1 MSTLSLIAVDLLVA
15 LVGVGTWLG
24 AAIAAASGR
33 TRATRFLAVS
43 AVAVTLVRVAV
54 VGVLAGRGWWFVQEK
69 VVFALPLVVLVGAVA
84 VVVLGTRGVAAA
96 VVPLYGAGFA
106 AAVGVLSPLLTG
118 YPMGVGQAL
127 ASLAVAA
134 GATLLA
140 WRFTAGPAAPTR
152 RLLVPVIVLGLV
164 GVGLELLPASSG
176 AADGPIRT
184 VVSELRG
191 PATPAPGGS
200 VRRFELAARKASI
213 TLASGTLVEAWTY
226 NGSAPGPEI
235 TAVEGDLIEVTLTN
249 VDIESG
255 VTLHWHGYDVPNAED
270 GAPGVTQAAVL
281 PGGRHVYRFLA
292 DQVGTYWYHT
302 HQVSSEGVRRGL
314 FGALVVRP
322 RPTDAGADADADP
335 GADADTV
342 DLTLPVHTF
351 DGIVTL
357 GTHDGVQELT
367 VAPGRPVR
375 LRVINTDSTPHRVSL
390 VGTEFRVVAVDGY
403 DLHEPGLV
411 RGEALR
417 VPAGGRVDLSFP
429 VPDGAVALLV
439 DDDPARATL
448 WINGD
453 RASTVDT
460 AASVDTTGWP
470 ELNLLAYGTPAP
482 TPFGP
487 DSAFDRDFTLVLD
500 RGLAL
505 VDGVPM
511 FAQTVN
517 GAGYPNIP
525 DQRVREGDLVRV
537 TVVNRS
543 IETHP
548 WHLHGHRVLV
558 LGTTG
563 SPLWLDTFDVRPGE
577 VWRVAFRA
585 DNPGIWMNHCHNL
598 DHASQ
603 GMVLH
608 LSYEGVGSPEG
619 VGTPHH
625 GH

>member
-1 MSTLSLIAVDLLVA
+1 MSTLSLMAVDLLVA
-15 LVGVGTWLG
+15 LVSAGTWLG

-33 TRATRFLAVS
+33 ARAGRILAVS

-54 VGVLAGRGWWFVQEK
+54 VVALAGRGWWFVQEK
-69 VVFALPLVVLVGAVA
+69 VVFALPLVILAGAVA
-84 VVVLGTRGVAAA
+84 VVVLVTRGITAA

-106 AAVGVLSPLLTG
+106 AGVGVLSPLLTG

-127 ASLAVAA
+127 TSLCVAAVA
-134 GATLLA
+134 TLVA
-140 WRFTAGPAAPTR
+140 WRLTSGAAAPTR

-164 GVGLELLPASSG
+164 GVGLELLPASS

-184 VVSELRG
+184 TVSELRG
-191 PATPAPGGS
+191 PSTPAPGGS
-200 VRRFELAARKASI
+200 VRRVELAARKASV
-213 TLASGTLVEAWTY
+213 TLASGATVEAWTY
-226 NGSAPGPEI
+226 NASAPGPEI
-235 TAVEGDLIEVTLTN
+235 TALEGDLLEVTLTN

-270 GAPGVTQAAVL
+270 GAPGVTQAAVP
-281 PGGRHVYRFLA
+281 PGGSHVYRFLA
-292 DQVGTYWYHT
+292 NQVGTYWYHT

-322 RPTDAGADADADP
+322 RGDVSDTEIDTDSERERE
-335 GADADTV
+335 TI
-342 DLTLPVHTF
+342 DLTLPVHTY
-351 DGIVTL
+351 DGIVAL
-357 GTHDGVQELT
+357 GVHDDVHQMS
-367 VAPGRPVR
+367 VAPGTPVR
-375 LRVINTDSTPHRVSL
+375 LRLINTDSTPHRLSL
-390 VGTEFRVVAVDGY
+390 AGTEFRVVAVDGY
-403 DLHEPGLV
+403 DLHEPGRV
-411 RGEALR
+411 SNQALR
-417 VPAGGRVDLSFP
+417 LPAGGRADLSFP
-429 VPDGAVALLV
+429 MPAGAVALLV
-439 DDDPARATL
+439 DDDPSRATL
-448 WINGD
+448 RINGD
-453 RASTVDT
+453 PASTVDT
-460 AASVDTTGWP
+460 AATVDTIGWP
-470 ELNLLAYGTPAP
+470 ELDLRAYGTPAP

-517 GAGYPNIP
+517 GLGYPNIP

-598 DHASQ
+598 DHANQ

-608 LSYEGVGSPEG
+608 LSYEGVASYDGAGTSH
-619 VGTPHH
+619 VGH
-625 GH
+625 

>member
-84 VVVLGTRGVAAA
+84 VVVLVARGVTAAI
-96 VVPLYGAGFA
+96 VPLYGVGFA
-106 AAVGVLSPLLTG
+106 ASVGLVSPLLTG

-127 ASLAVAA
+127 ISLGVAA
-134 GATLLA
+134 AATLVA
-140 WRFTAGPAAPTR
+140 WRYTSGAAVPTK
-152 RLLVPVIVLGLV
+152 RLLVPVAVLGLV
-164 GVGLELLPASSG
+164 GVGLELLPAPQG
-176 AADGPIRT
+176 AADSPIRT
-184 VVSELRG
+184 VASELRG

-213 TLASGTLVEAWTY
+213 TLASGTSVEAWTY

-270 GAPGVTQAAVL
+270 GAPGVTQAAVP
-281 PGGRHVYRFLA
+281 PGGGHVYRFLA

-322 RPTDAGADADADP
+322 RNDVADTAADP
-335 GADADTV
+335 NSDADTV

-351 DGIVTL
+351 DGIVAL
-357 GTHDGVQELT
+357 GAHDGAQELA

-403 DLHEPGLV
+403 DLHEPGPV

-429 VPDGAVALLV
+429 MPDGAVALLV
-439 DDDPARATL
+439 DDDASRATL
-448 WINGD
+448 RINGD

-460 AASVDTTGWP
+460 AATVDTTGWP
-470 ELNLLAYGTPAP
+470 ELDLLAYGTPAP

-500 RGLAL
+500 RGLAM

-598 DHASQ
+598 DHARQ
-603 GMVLH
+603 GMALH
-608 LSYEGVGSPEG
+608 LSYEGVGTTHS
-619 VGTPHH
+619 